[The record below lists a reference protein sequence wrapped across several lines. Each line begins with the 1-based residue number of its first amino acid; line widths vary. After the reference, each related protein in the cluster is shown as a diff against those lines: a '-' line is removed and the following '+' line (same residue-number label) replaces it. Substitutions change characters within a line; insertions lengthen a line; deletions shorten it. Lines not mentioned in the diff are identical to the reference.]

1 MPEKIIVERNKKIA
15 ELQKNRNNLLRIKD
29 ELKPHLCWSC
39 QNGYPSKC
47 LKVAMQEKAKIG
59 AYPFIKSGYQVF
71 SKNALTKEIEI
82 STFVVT
88 ECSDYVTT
96 NEKYVV
102 NNSVKEN
109 RDAAKL
115 TRKK

>member
-1 MPEKIIVERNKKIA
+1 MLWYVYDVFKSN
-15 ELQKNRNNLLRIKD
+15 
-29 ELKPHLCWSC
+29 S
-39 QNGYPSKC
+39 YPSKC
-47 LKVAMQEKAKIG
+47 LKVAMQEKAEIG

-71 SKNALTKEIEI
+71 SRNALTKEIEI

-102 NNSVKEN
+102 KNSVKEN
-109 RDAAKL
+109 RDASKL